1 VTESRILAADSRN
14 DPEPLTEPTSVRTRT
29 RGSRQAPLSLGDT
42 WAAMLLLLVLCGSV
56 LTASGVGVLQTSR
69 ILVVLVVQVATGATL
84 WRLARGA
91 TASHTAELVGMGLA
105 LGTLTALISAQVLLS
120 TPLAG
125 VAWLLPTVGVAAA
138 LAVPRVRRR
147 FRSGST
153 TPVSLDEVGT
163 VALGIGT
170 GLMFA
175 WSFWRQQPLR
185 WHGWWRYYVD
195 IPVHEA
201 RATSLATWGPT
212 DNILVAGKPIRYHW
226 FTYAWAGMTTNASDA
241 GSFVVVTRIM
251 PLVALVGTICLVWA
265 WSRRLSKLRSVPFLA
280 VVVATLGMDV
290 GSQLPFS
297 YLTNF
302 TVSPSMGVSA
312 LWLLGASL
320 VLTEHLAGR
329 LDRPEPL
336 LFLLTVG
343 CVGGKITDAVVLVGG
358 AGMAA
363 LVSLV
368 FRSAWK
374 KAWIDLVVVV
384 VAAAAAFLVVI
395 WGSEGNLGLEF
406 GSSARTYS
414 FLHDSGSIGMAIGTL
429 AVALA
434 IVAKWSGVAFLF
446 ARSKTR
452 HRPEAWFA
460 VGAAGTGLFLM
471 TVLGHPAAGQL
482 YFPMS
487 ASVVVTVVSGWGLGM
502 ALRYLS
508 ARTLMVCVFVGI
520 GSGLAAFASRSGF
533 VTARTAQDQWLWLA
547 PVAVWLLTATLVA
560 AVLVYRKAV
569 GSRGPLV
576 VGVAVAVWSLI
587 AASLTFG
594 SVTLSDTVR
603 QGRPAAPAANSSL
616 AFTRAHVKALV
627 WLRDHSATDDIVATN
642 RQCSA
647 PQIGAAPCAQARWFL
662 TAAISHRRM
671 LIEGTDYALALKAL
685 PAWASDRVGLSRR
698 FVDQPREAD
707 AVALWT
713 AGVRWVVVD
722 LASTHTRTWS
732 PYARSAFSTR
742 TTVILRLNKP
752 GP

>member
-1 VTESRILAADSRN
+1 
-14 DPEPLTEPTSVRTRT
+14 
-29 RGSRQAPLSLGDT
+29 
-42 WAAMLLLLVLCGSV
+42 MLLVVLCGAA
-56 LTASGVGVLQTSR
+56 LAASGVGVVQASR
-69 ILVVLVVQVATGATL
+69 ILVVLVVQVASGAVL
-84 WRLARGA
+84 WRLARGT

-105 LGTLTALISAQVLLS
+105 LGTLTALLSAQVLLS

-147 FRSGST
+147 FRAGST

-170 GLMFA
+170 GLMFV
-175 WSFWRQQPLR
+175 WSFWRQQPLHF
-185 WHGWWRYYVD
+185 HGWWRYYVD

-212 DNILVAGKPIRYHW
+212 DNILVAGEPTRYHW
-226 FTYAWAGMTTNASDA
+226 FTYAWAGMTTNASHA
-241 GSFVVVTRIM
+241 GAFVVVTRIM

-265 WSRRLSKLRSVPFLA
+265 WSRRLSRLRSVPFLA
-280 VVVATLGMDV
+280 VLVATLGMDV

-312 LWLLGASL
+312 LWLLGASM

-329 LDRPEPL
+329 LARPQPL
-336 LFLLTVG
+336 LLLLTVG
-343 CVGGKITDAVVLVGG
+343 CVGGKVSDAVVLVGG
-358 AGMAA
+358 AGLAA
-363 LVSLV
+363 LTSLV
-368 FRSAWK
+368 FRGVWK
-374 KAWIDLVVVV
+374 KAWIDLGVIV
-384 VAAAAAFLVVI
+384 VAAVAAFLVLI
-395 WGSEGNLGLEF
+395 RGSDGNLGLEF

-414 FLHDSGSIGMAIGTL
+414 FLHDSGSIGLAIGTL

-452 HRPEAWFA
+452 RRPEAWFA
-460 VGAAGTGLFLM
+460 VGAAATGLFLM
-471 TVLGHPAAGQL
+471 TVLGHPGGGQL

-487 ASVVVTVVSGWGLGM
+487 ASVVVTVVSGWGLGK

-508 ARTLMVCVFVGI
+508 ARTLLVCVFVGI
-520 GSGLAAFASRSGF
+520 ASGLAALASRNGF
-533 VTARTAQDQWLWLA
+533 VTGRTAQEQWLWLA
-547 PVAVWLLTATLVA
+547 PVVVWLLTAALVA
-560 AVLVYRKAV
+560 AVLLCRKAV
-569 GSRGPLV
+569 GIRGSLV
-576 VGVAVAVWSLI
+576 VGAAVAVWCLI

-594 SVTLSDTVR
+594 WVTLTDTVR

-616 AFTRAHVKALV
+616 AFTNSQVKALV
-627 WLRDHSATDDIVATN
+627 WLREHSATDDIVATN

-647 PQIGAAPCAQARWFL
+647 PQIGAAPCAQSRWFL

-671 LIEGTDYALALKAL
+671 LIEGSDYAIAAKPL
-685 PAWASDRVGLSRR
+685 PAWASDRVALSRR
-698 FVDQPREAD
+698 FVDQPRGAD
-707 AVALWT
+707 AVALWA

-722 LASTHTRTWS
+722 LASTRTRTWS
-732 PYARSAFSTR
+732 PYARSAFATR
-742 TTVILRLNKP
+742 TTVILRLNQP